1 MALSC
6 EVLLAQK
13 SKPLNLPNFDRKRIH
28 FGFTLGINSM
38 DFKMDQDLR
47 KVDSLTALKTDSQ
60 SGFHIGIISAL
71 HFNKYFSLRF
81 LPTLAFGQ
89 RNLEY
94 TFEGNEGRSV
104 VIKQVESTLIEFPF
118 NVKYRSARY
127 NNFAMYLVAGAKYS
141 LDLASDKSTDN
152 DVPELEQLVR
162 LQQNSYSWEVGFG
175 FDFFLE
181 YFKFSP
187 ELKYSRGFDNVLIK
201 ENTIWSSPINKL
213 QPAMIMINFNFEG

>member
-47 KVDSLTALKTDSQ
+47 KVDSLTALKTDSR